1 MKLGVLVF
9 DGFELLDV
17 FGPLEMLGQLGDEL
31 SIDIVSETVGSVA
44 SAQGPS
50 INSAVGFNSALYD
63 IILVPGGKGT
73 RTEVNNPELIA
84 WISRQASSAKYI
96 TAVCTGSALL
106 ARAGVLT
113 GKSATTNK
121 LAFHWVASQ
130 LPTANWVAKARWVQ
144 DGHIFTSAGVSAG
157 IDMSLALIAHIW
169 GQDRAEK
176 IADYC
181 EYVWNSDP
189 DNDIFSAKYNLP

>member
-9 DGFELLDV
+9 EGFELLDV

-31 SIDIVSETVGSVA
+31 SIDIVSETVGSVT

-50 INSAVGFNSALYD
+50 INSVAGFDSALYD

-73 RTEVNNPELIA
+73 RTEVNNPKLIA

-106 ARAGVLT
+106 ARAGVLA

-121 LAFHWVASQ
+121 LAFHWVTSQ
-130 LPTANWVAKARWVQ
+130 LPDANWIAKARWVQ

-176 IADYC
+176 IADYS

-189 DNDIFSAKYNLP
+189 NNDMFSAKYNLP